1 MAEPTRDAS
10 MLKSGE
16 SPAPAA
22 GGSRALRVLVVD
34 DHRDAA
40 ESLALCVETLGH
52 VALVANDGSEALE
65 TALRTRPD
73 VVLLDISLPGMS
85 GVEVARAL
93 RASPQLRHAMLVAV
107 SGWGTA
113 EDRASAPR
121 AEFDRRCTKP
131 IDLAML
137 EEVLV
142 TAARDPG

>member
-1 MAEPTRDAS
+1 MPSRHAS
-10 MLKSGE
+10 MLKDEE

-22 GGSRALRVLVVD
+22 GGFHRLRVLVVD

-52 VALVANDGSEALE
+52 EAFVAHDGFEALE
-65 TALRTRPD
+65 TALSTRPD

-85 GVEVARAL
+85 GDEVARAL
-93 RASPQLRHAMLVAV
+93 RASPQLRHATLVAV
-107 SGWGTA
+107 SGWGIA

-121 AEFDRRCTKP
+121 VEFDRRCMKP

-137 EEVLV
+137 EEVLIA
-142 TAARDPG
+142 AARRTH